1 MRAVYEIR
9 PPAWG
14 ETLAILQSVSLREGP
29 AHVRARVIDV
39 EGERVTI
46 DFPALDGETSAEQL
60 LAACVAGEW
69 ADRGDVESCRLVAV
83 EWPKGLPGPAFPA
96 QSGVSVGAIVKP
108 ALGLSPDEAAA
119 VAAELAAGGAVL
131 VKDDELQRSSPERV
145 RAVNAAIPEHV
156 LYAANVTGAEV
167 DAIVEAGARALMINA
182 FLAGLGS
189 IPRLRAYGLPIF
201 VHRVGS
207 AFLRRGR
214 RVSVSARVVAE
225 LTRLLGADY
234 VQVGSFSPR
243 TFDTDEEVREQIAG
257 ARPATAVLGGGV
269 GAENAREQLERADA
283 RDGVMLLLGS
293 AAYAHPDGVRAGVA
307 AAVEANPLAANSVS
321 SGSRSPRRTA
331 RSTVTQRIPRDSAS
345 ATACGFSRSATRIP
359 RHPTFAGSRRMKSR
373 YRVSCSTASIV
384 PIRFTST
391 ATQSPWAS

>member
-14 ETLAILQSVSLREGP
+14 ETLAILQSVSLPDGP
-29 AHVRARVIDV
+29 ERVRAQVVEV

-46 DFPALDGETSAEQL
+46 DFPSLDGETSAEQL
-60 LAACVAGEW
+60 LATCVAGEW
-69 ADRGDVESCRLVAV
+69 ADRGDVESCRLVEV
-83 EWPKGLPGPAFPA
+83 DWPEGLPGPAFAASP
-96 QSGVSVGAIVKP
+96 GVSVGAIVKP
-108 ALGLSPDEAAA
+108 ALGLAPEQAAA

-145 RAVNAAIPEHV
+145 HAINDAIPGHV
-156 LYAANVTGAEV
+156 LYAANVTGAEA
-167 DAIVEAGARALMINA
+167 DAIVEAGASALMVNA

-189 IPRLRAYGLPIF
+189 ISRLREYGLPIF

-207 AFLRRGR
+207 AFLRRGGP
-214 RVSVSARVVAE
+214 VSVSARVLAE

-243 TFDTDEEVREQIAG
+243 TFDTEGEVREQIAA
-257 ARPATAVLGGGV
+257 ARPATAVIGGGV
-269 GAENAREQLERADA
+269 GAENAGDQLERAGT

-307 AAVEANPLAANSVS
+307 AAVEA
-321 SGSRSPRRTA
+321 A
-331 RSTVTQRIPRDSAS
+331 R
-345 ATACGFSRSATRIP
+345 
-359 RHPTFAGSRRMKSR
+359 
-373 YRVSCSTASIV
+373 
-384 PIRFTST
+384 
-391 ATQSPWAS
+391 